1 MFIASPYIAVL
12 VSFISP
18 GRKRILKKNVLTW
31 IIQVRKRTLAKRKA
45 LFLSLLLILHIFHF
59 FF

>member
-18 GRKRILKKNVLTW
+18 GGEKDPEEDCINLDY
-31 IIQVRKRTLAKRKA
+31 
-45 LFLSLLLILHIFHF
+45 SG
-59 FF
+59 